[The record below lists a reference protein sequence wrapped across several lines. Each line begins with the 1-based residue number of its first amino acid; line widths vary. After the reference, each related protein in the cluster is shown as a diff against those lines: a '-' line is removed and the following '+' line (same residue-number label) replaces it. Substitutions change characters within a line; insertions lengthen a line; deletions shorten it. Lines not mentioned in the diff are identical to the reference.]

1 MSDSPFRDSFGT
13 LSPITLD
20 GKECF
25 YFRLRILEEKGLCR
39 IDTLPFTIRI
49 LIEQL
54 LRAEDGHS
62 VTAGHIEQLAGYDP
76 TSAGRDEVLFLPS
89 RILMQDFTGVPAVVD
104 LAALRSALAARGKD
118 PRRID
123 PRIPV
128 DLVID
133 HSVQVDEYGSPRA
146 FAANAD
152 LEFARNR
159 ERYEFL
165 HWAQKAF
172 RNFRVIPPAS
182 GICHQVNLEYLAQV
196 VEERTVNGKRIL
208 FPDTLLG
215 TDSHTTMINALGVLG
230 WGVGGIEAEAAMLG
244 HPLSLRAPPVIGFRL
259 IGSMPPGATAT
270 DLVLTI
276 TRILRDRGVVETFIE
291 FFGPGLAHLSV
302 PDRATIANMCPE
314 YGATCAFFPVDGK
327 TIAYL
332 RYTGRSNEALARI
345 ERYCR
350 EQCLFRDEGTPE
362 PAYTDIVELD
372 LASVAPTVAGPKRP
386 HDTVRLSEM
395 RASFRAALLKPAD
408 KGGFGIEPASVRT
421 RVPLECPGGI
431 RTELSHGSVV
441 IAAITSCTNTSNPEV
456 MLGAGILAK
465 KAVEAGLSVKPYVK
479 TSLAPGSPVVMRY
492 LEATGLGRFLEALGF
507 HLVGFGCTTCIGNSG
522 PLPRPVQEAIESGS
536 LVAASV
542 LSGNRNFEGRINPH
556 TRASYLA
563 SPPLVVAYALAG
575 TLDIDLDSEPLGVG
589 KDGSPVFLKD
599 LWPDAEELET
609 YRAQAENPA
618 FYQSVY
624 SSLLTGNAT
633 WNAIPS
639 RDDPVYAWD
648 EDSTYIQQPP
658 FFTDMAEG
666 VPSIGPIEGARVLVM
681 LGDSVTTDHISPAGS
696 ISPESEAGRYLLGK
710 GVAVEDFNTYGS
722 RRGNYLVMT
731 RGTFANVR
739 LRNLLAPGTEGGMT
753 TYVPT
758 GEVMSIY
765 AAATRYKAEGIP
777 VIVLAGRDYGMGS
790 SRDWAAKGTYLLGI
804 KAVLAE
810 SFERIHRSNLVGM
823 GVLPLEYAEGTT
835 AQSIGLTGRE
845 RFFIP
850 VGDEVRPK
858 ETLEV
863 TALRD
868 DGTRFTFAVTC
879 RLDSPLEVEYY
890 RNGGILQTVLRSI
903 LRG

>member
-1 MSDSPFRDSFGT
+1 MSESRFRDSFGT
-13 LSPITLD
+13 LSSLTLN
-20 GKECF
+20 GKECL
-25 YFRLRILEEKGLCR
+25 YFRLRTLEEQGLCR
-39 IDTLPFTIRI
+39 IEALPFSVRI

-54 LRAEDGHS
+54 LRAEDGHT
-62 VTAGHIEQLAGYDP
+62 VTAEHIERLAGYDP
-76 TSAGRDEVLFLPS
+76 KAPGRDEVLFLPS
-89 RILMQDFTGVPAVVD
+89 RILMQDFTGVPAMVD

-133 HSVQVDEYGSPRA
+133 HSVQVDEYGRPSA
-146 FAANAD
+146 FAANAE

-196 VEERTVNGKRIL
+196 VEERTVRGERVL
-208 FPDTLLG
+208 FPDTLVG

-244 HPLSLRAPPVIGFRL
+244 HPLSMRSPPVIGLRL
-259 IGSMPPGATAT
+259 TGSLPPGTTST
-270 DLVLTI
+270 DLVLTL
-276 TRILRDRGVVETFIE
+276 TKVLRKRGVVDTFIE

-332 RYTGRSNEALARI
+332 RYTGRSNEALERV

-350 EQCLFRDEGTPE
+350 EQCLFREEGTPE
-362 PAYTDIVELD
+362 PTYADIVELD
-372 LASVAPTVAGPKRP
+372 LTSVVPTLAGPRRP
-386 HDTVRLSEM
+386 HDSVRLSEM
-395 RASFRAALLKPAD
+395 STSFRAALVKPAD
-408 KGGFGIEPASVRT
+408 KGGFGLEPGSVEKK
-421 RVPLECPGGI
+421 VPVECPGGI
-431 RTELSHGSVV
+431 RTELAHGSVV

-456 MLGAGILAK
+456 MLAAGILAK
-465 KAVEAGLSVKPYVK
+465 KAYEEGLSVKPYVK

-492 LEATGLGRFLEALGF
+492 LDASGLSRYLEALGF

-522 PLPRPVQEAIESGS
+522 PLPRRVQEAIEAGS

-556 TRASYLA
+556 TKASYLA

-575 TLDIDLDSEPLGVG
+575 TVDTDLASEPLGVG
-589 KDGSPVFLKD
+589 KGGSPVFLRD
-599 LWPDAEELET
+599 LWPDAEEIET

-624 SSLLTGNAT
+624 SSILTANAT

-639 RDDPVYAWD
+639 RDEPVYAWD
-648 EDSTYIQQPP
+648 EDSMYIQQPP
-658 FFTDMAEG
+658 FFAGMAEEI
-666 VPSIGPIEGARVLVM
+666 PSIGPIEGARVLVM

-696 ISPESEAGRYLLGK
+696 ISPQSEAGRYLLSK

-722 RRGNYLVMT
+722 RRGNYHVMT

-739 LRNLLAPGTEGGMT
+739 LRNLLAPGTEGGVT
-753 TYVPT
+753 TYLPT

-765 AAATRYKAEGIP
+765 AAATRYKAEGVP

-823 GVLPLEYAEGTT
+823 GVLPLEYAEGTN
-835 AQSIGLTGRE
+835 AHSIGLTGRE
-845 RFFIP
+845 RFSIRLGDNVRAKEP
-850 VGDEVRPK
+850 V
-858 ETLEV
+858 EV

-868 DGTRFTFAVTC
+868 DGTRITFAATC
-879 RLDSPLEVEYY
+879 RLDSSIEVEYY
-890 RNGGILQTVLRSI
+890 RNGGILQAVLRSI
-903 LRG
+903 LRE